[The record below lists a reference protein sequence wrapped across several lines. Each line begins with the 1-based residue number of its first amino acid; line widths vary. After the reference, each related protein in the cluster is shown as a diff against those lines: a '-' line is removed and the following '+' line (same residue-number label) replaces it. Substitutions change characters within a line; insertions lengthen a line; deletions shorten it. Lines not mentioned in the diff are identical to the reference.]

1 MCYGTK
7 RKPSSQGRNIQFNS
21 VLKSAH
27 RINVH
32 NCAARGMTN
41 AFPIALPMCFDPE
54 TKLLNLRYVTQ
65 SFNGFNAGVGE
76 NVKMLEYLN

>member
-1 MCYGTK
+1 
-7 RKPSSQGRNIQFNS
+7 
-21 VLKSAH
+21 
-27 RINVH
+27 
-32 NCAARGMTN
+32 MTN